1 MSDIL
6 RSTNDIPLED
16 SILEAGATLES
27 ILCTE
32 ELRRRPSHPPDYE
45 NENRA
50 LVALMNALADSPS
63 TIFQTLADT
72 ILDITQCDSAGL
84 SLLTEDGTKPDARG
98 KRFYWPAIAG
108 MWNPHVGGGTP
119 RRFGPCGDVLDHNCT
134 LLFRHFERR
143 YPYLM
148 PVIPAAEE
156 CLLVPFYV
164 GGNAVGTIWAI
175 MHSDRRKFDAEDDR
189 VMASLG
195 AFASSA
201 YQMLVYIDD
210 LKIQIAERE
219 KAEAEAHELARGL
232 EAKVRRLVE
241 ANVVGIVM
249 WNVDGAI
256 TAANEALL
264 HMVQYTSEDIAA
276 GRVRWTDMTPAE
288 WRAADERA
296 LEDLK
301 TFGMFQPFEKEYFR
315 KDGSRVPVLL
325 GGTLF
330 ERSGHDGVAFVLD
343 LTEQKRGRQAE
354 ETRLQA
360 ERQYQSVVETA
371 TDAVV
376 RIDATSLIQL
386 VNPAVTKI
394 FGYEP
399 SELIGRPLTV
409 LMPERLVNRHLAGV
423 QQYLETGHQRLNW
436 SAIELIGL
444 RKNGEEF
451 PVEISFAE
459 VINDAGQR
467 TFTGFIR
474 DITERKQAEELRAA
488 RSRQVAVRA
497 DVSSAL
503 ATDNTLTGT
512 LQSCAEAVVKHLGA
526 AFARIWVVTK
536 NGRFLEL
543 QASAGMYTHLDGA
556 HRLIPVGHLKIGLI
570 ALERTPHVTNDVIN
584 DPRLSDPD
592 WARVEGMVSFAGFP
606 LLAGGRVVGVLAMFS
621 REPVSQGVTETL
633 ATISDTI
640 AQGIQRKQA
649 EEEVRRSETFLAEAQ
664 SLSQTGSWGW
674 NSATGDL
681 FWSRETYRILG
692 FEPDVTPTLLMVAE
706 AIHPDDRAR
715 FERDTEAL
723 AREHTDFER
732 EYRLRLRD
740 SSIKHVHVV
749 GRFAARVFK
758 DLDFIGSIM
767 DVTERKQA
775 ADALLKTQAELA
787 DVTRRTAMGELAAS
801 IAHEINQPLAAV
813 VTNAQTCGDLL
824 RAQPPS
830 WSEVESAVSDIA
842 EAGKR
847 ASAVI
852 ARIRLLLR
860 KGIYEPVE
868 LSVNDVI
875 RDVLTLTRETTRQRH
890 VRLETRLTDDMPR
903 VLADR
908 VQLQQVLINLITNAA
923 DAMSDVSDRPRMV
936 TISSS
941 CDDRSQVEVAV
952 SDVGSGIDPKHR
964 GRIFDPFFTTKADG
978 MGMGLAI
985 CRGIVEAC
993 GGRLWATSEVEIGA
1007 TVRFSLPSVATEGA

>member
-1 MSDIL
+1 MSDTL

-32 ELRRRPSHPPDYE
+32 ELRCRPSHPPDYE
-45 NENRA
+45 KENRA

-201 YQMLVYIDD
+201 YQMLVHIDD
-210 LKIQIAERE
+210 LTIQIAERE

-256 TAANEALL
+256 TAANEAFL

-276 GRVRWTDMTPAE
+276 GRVRWTDMTPDE
-288 WRAADERA
+288 WHASDERA
-296 LEDLK
+296 QADLK
-301 TFGMFQPFEKEYFR
+301 VFGMFQPFEKEYFR

-330 ERSGHDGVAFVLD
+330 ERGGNEGVAFVLD
-343 LTEQKRGRQAE
+343 LT
-354 ETRLQA
+354 
-360 ERQYQSVVETA
+360 
-371 TDAVV
+371 
-376 RIDATSLIQL
+376 
-386 VNPAVTKI
+386 
-394 FGYEP
+394 
-399 SELIGRPLTV
+399 
-409 LMPERLVNRHLAGV
+409 
-423 QQYLETGHQRLNW
+423 
-436 SAIELIGL
+436 
-444 RKNGEEF
+444 
-451 PVEISFAE
+451 
-459 VINDAGQR
+459 GQ
-467 TFTGFIR
+467 
-474 DITERKQAEELRAA
+474 KQAGELRAA

-503 ATDNTLTGT
+503 ATDDTMGGI

-536 NGRFLEL
+536 DGQFLEL
-543 QASAGMYTHLDGA
+543 LASAGMYTRLDGA
-556 HRLIPVGHLKIGLI
+556 HRLVPIGHLKIGLI

-592 WARVEGMVSFAGFP
+592 WARVEGMASFAGFP
-606 LLAGGRVVGVLAMFS
+606 LLAGGKVVGVLAMFS
-621 REPVSQGVTETL
+621 REPISQGATETL

-649 EEEVRRSETFLAEAQ
+649 EEEVRRNETFLAEAQ
-664 SLSQTGSWGW
+664 ALSKTGSWGW
-674 NSATGDL
+674 NTATGVL
-681 FWSRETYRILG
+681 FWSRETYRIFG
-692 FEPDVTPTLLMVAE
+692 FDPDVNATLAMVAE
-706 AIHPDDRAR
+706 AIHPDDCAR
-715 FERDTEAL
+715 FERDAETL
-723 AREHTDFER
+723 ARDQTDFER
-732 EYRLRLRD
+732 DYRLKLRD
-740 SSIKHVHVV
+740 GSVKHIHVV
-749 GRFAARVFK
+749 GRFTGRVFP

-775 ADALLKTQAELA
+775 ADAMLKTQAELA
-787 DVTRRTAMGELAAS
+787 EVTRRTTMGELAAS
-801 IAHEINQPLAAV
+801 IAHEINQPLATV
-813 VTNAQTCGDLL
+813 VTNAQTCADLL

-830 WSEVESAVSDIA
+830 WGEVESAVSDIA

-847 ASAVI
+847 ASDVI

-860 KGIYEPVE
+860 KGVSEPAE
-868 LSVNDVI
+868 LSVNDAI
-875 RDVLTLTRETTRQRH
+875 RDVLALTRETARQNR
-890 VRLETRLTDDMPR
+890 VTVDTRLTPDLPR

-908 VQLQQVLINLITNAA
+908 VQLQQVLINLITNA
-923 DAMSDVSDRPRMV
+923 DRIDVR
-936 TISSS
+936 
-941 CDDRSQVEVAV
+941 
-952 SDVGSGIDPKHR
+952 
-964 GRIFDPFFTTKADG
+964 
-978 MGMGLAI
+978 
-985 CRGIVEAC
+985 CR
-993 GGRLWATSEVEIGA
+993 R
-1007 TVRFSLPSVATEGA
+1007 